1 MRSFI
6 LVSIGLAALFVS
18 CDGSPD
24 SPSSDRADVASA
36 ATFVGR
42 GRCAACHAEEDAAW
56 QGSHHDLAMQ
66 PATKGNVLGDFKD
79 RKLEH
84 FGTTSTMF
92 ERDGKFWV
100 HTDGPDG
107 ELADFEVAYAFGVTP
122 LQQYLV
128 KFPGGRMQSLP
139 LCWDTRPKGDGGQR
153 WYHLYSDEAIPH
165 TDILHWTGA
174 NQNWNFMCADCHS
187 TGLSRNYDLET
198 NSFDTRWSEID
209 VSCEACHGPGSDH
222 VVWADERAASGAQG
236 AYEGTA
242 EQMGLVASLRGLAD
256 ARWVLDK
263 ATGQAKREGP
273 PPSANQVTA
282 CARCHARRT
291 MITEDV
297 HGQALLDK
305 LVPALLREG
314 LYHADGQISDEVYV
328 WGSFA
333 QSKMHAQGVVCTD
346 CHEPHGLG
354 MRSEGNTLC
363 YRCHLPDRFDTVEH
377 HFHEPGTPGAQCVN
391 CHMPSK
397 HYMGVDARRDHS
409 LRVPRPD
416 LTEKL
421 GTPNACN
428 GCHAEKPASW
438 ATAAVDRW
446 YTNPKRPAHFGEV
459 LHAARNGAS
468 DAATRLLALAQD
480 PEATG
485 IVRATATAEL
495 GERGDP
501 ETLSAVESGAV
512 DPDPLVRLAAARLL
526 SMLPFDVC
534 ARIGDPMMDDPVR
547 AVRIEAAR
555 RLASVPDGML
565 SGVSR
570 AARERGTEAYVEAQM
585 VNADRAF
592 AHENI
597 GLLRAEQGRL
607 DDAVAAY
614 RTALRLDSNAR
625 NAWANLAD
633 AHRELGDDDASV
645 RVLRDGLA
653 RLPDAAGL
661 HHALGLALVRVKQY
675 RQAILPLARAW
686 SLDRGVARHGYM
698 YGVALM
704 STGQGRDA
712 LDVLEAVHEA
722 HPTDREVLQALV
734 TIARDLDEVARA
746 LRHARTWQKLD
757 PLDTAL
763 QAQIQQLELRLRG
776 GR

>member
-1 MRSFI
+1 MRG
-6 LVSIGLAALFVS
+6 LVLISLGLSVLLVACGDDAVDPPS
-18 CDGSPD
+18 DQADGAP
-24 SPSSDRADVASA
+24 A

-42 GRCAACHAEEDAAW
+42 GRCAVCHADEDALW

-66 PATKGNVLGDFKD
+66 PATKKNVLGDFSD
-79 RKLEH
+79 QKLEH

-100 HTDGPDG
+100 NTDGPDG
-107 ELADFEVAYAFGVTP
+107 EFTDFEVAYAFGVTP

-139 LCWDTRPKGDGGQR
+139 LCWDTRPKDDGGQR
-153 WYHLYSDEAIPH
+153 WYHLYQDEAIPH
-165 TDILHWTGA
+165 TDILHWTGP

-187 TGLSRNYDLET
+187 TGLSRNYDLERD
-198 NSFDTRWSEID
+198 SFDTQWSEID
-209 VSCEACHGPGSDH
+209 VSCEACHGPGSEH
-222 VVWADERAASGAQG
+222 VTWSEERAAVGEQG
-236 AYEGTA
+236 TYDGTA
-242 EQMGLVASLRGLAD
+242 QQMGLVTSLRGLPD
-256 ARWVLDK
+256 ARWVIDK
-263 ATGQAKREGP
+263 ETGQAKREGP
-273 PPSANQVTA
+273 PPSANQITA

-291 MITEDV
+291 MITGDV
-297 HGQALLDK
+297 HGQTLLDK

-314 LYHADGQISDEVYV
+314 LYHADGQINDEVYV

-346 CHEPHGLG
+346 CHKPHDLGL
-354 MRSEGNTLC
+354 RSEGNTLC
-363 YRCHLPDRFDTVEH
+363 YRCHLPDRFDTKAH
-377 HFHEPGTPGAQCVN
+377 HFHEPGTPGAQCVS

-397 HYMGVDARRDHS
+397 HYMVVDPRHDHS

-416 LTEKL
+416 LTEKI

-428 GCHAEKPASW
+428 GCHEDQSAAW
-438 ATAAVDRW
+438 ATAAIDRW
-446 YTNPKRPAHFGEV
+446 YDKPKRPPHFGEV
-459 LHAARNGAS
+459 LHAARNGAA
-468 DAATRLLALAQD
+468 DAAARLLALARD
-480 PEATG
+480 PQAAG
-485 IVRATATAEL
+485 IVRATATSEL

-501 ETLSAVESGAV
+501 ETLAAVESGSV

-526 SMLPFDVC
+526 SMLPVETRL
-534 ARIGDPMMDDPVR
+534 RIGDPMMDDSVR

-555 RLASVPDGML
+555 RLASIQDGVL
-565 SGVSR
+565 SGASL
-570 AARERGTEAYVEAQM
+570 AARERGIAAYVSAQM

-607 DDAVAAY
+607 DEAVAAY
-614 RTALRLDSNAR
+614 RTALRLDPNAR

-633 AHRELGDDDASV
+633 VHRERGDDDAAV
-645 RVLRDGLA
+645 RILRDGLA
-653 RLPDAAGL
+653 RLPDAPGL

-675 RQAILPLARAW
+675 RQSLKPLGKAW
-686 SLDRGVARHGYM
+686 VLDRGVARHGYM

-704 STGQGRDA
+704 STGQGRQA
-712 LDVLEAVHEA
+712 LDVLESVHGE
-722 HPTDREVLQALV
+722 HPTDRDVLQALV
-734 TIARDLDEVARA
+734 TIARDLDDVARA

-757 PLDTAL
+757 PQDTAL
-763 QAQIQQLELRLRG
+763 QAQIQQLEQRLRG